1 MKLFEILGASVKAKV
16 IAGILV
22 ATVAVGGTSAAVVHH
37 QSVVKA
43 EEKAEK
49 EAQRIAKE
57 REESQKQVQETTESI
72 EKMQAINV
80 TTESMDALNAE
91 IAKEEEYKK
100 VKEKYD
106 ALTDEQKKEVKNSKK
121 LTDNETALK
130 TLKDKKTAAEAV
142 INKINEIGKVDTNS
156 QAKIAEAR
164 KAFDEFADKGL
175 IQNAQSLVAAENT
188 YAELTK
194 PKEETK
200 VVENKTTG
208 NNSSQSSRQTVK
220 NNSASSTRQTARSNG
235 GSSTRS
241 TTRNNS
247 GSGSRQTTRNN
258 GGSSQAPTNNGGTSN
273 SQTTVNNGGS
283 NQHDRYVA
291 LPGEEDF
298 AKKWVEENERARGLR
313 P

>member
-1 MKLFEILGASVKAKV
+1 M
-16 IAGILV
+16 
-22 ATVAVGGTSAAVVHH
+22 
-37 QSVVKA
+37 
-43 EEKAEK
+43 
-49 EAQRIAKE
+49 
-57 REESQKQVQETTESI
+57 
-72 EKMQAINV
+72 V

-194 PKEETK
+194 SKEETK

-220 NNSASSTRQTARSNG
+220 NNSASSTRQTARNTTRSNG
-235 GSSTRS
+235 GSSTRN
-241 TTRNNS
+241 TTRNTTRSTS
-247 GSGSRQTTRNN
+247 GSSSRQTTRSN
-258 GGSSQAPTNNGGTSN
+258 GGSSQSTVNNGGTSQ
-273 SQTTVNNGGS
+273 SAGNNGNSSSTVRTTDRGS
-283 NQHDRYVA
+283 KYIA
-291 LPGEEDF
+291 LPGKEDLARRLAEEDD
-298 AKKWVEENERARGLR
+298 RDHGIYQ
-313 P
+313 

>member
-1 MKLFEILGASVKAKV
+1 MKLFEILGASMKAKV
-16 IAGILV
+16 ITGVLV
-22 ATVAVGGTSAAVVHH
+22 GTLAVGGTTVAIVNH
-37 QSVVKA
+37 QNQENAKQEA
-43 EEKAEK
+43 MQKAEK

-57 REESQKQVQETTESI
+57 REESQKQVQEATESI

-80 TTESMDALNAE
+80 TTESIDALNAE

-220 NNSASSTRQTARSNG
+220 NNSASSTRQTVKSNG
-235 GSSTRS
+235 GSSTRN
-241 TTRNNS
+241 TTRS
-247 GSGSRQTTRNN
+247 N
-258 GGSSQAPTNNGGTSN
+258 GGSSQAPTNNGGI
-273 SQTTVNNGGS
+273 SQSAGNNGNSSSTVRTTDSGS
-283 NQHDRYVA
+283 KYIA
-291 LPGEEDF
+291 LPGKEDLARRLAEEDD
-298 AKKWVEENERARGLR
+298 RDHGIH
-313 P
+313 